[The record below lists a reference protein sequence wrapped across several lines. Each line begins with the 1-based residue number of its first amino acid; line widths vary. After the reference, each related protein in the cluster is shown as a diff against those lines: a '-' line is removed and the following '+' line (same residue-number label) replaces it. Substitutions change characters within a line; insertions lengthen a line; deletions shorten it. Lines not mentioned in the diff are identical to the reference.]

1 MMLSNMESGS
11 SEMSQI
17 ETVSAAY
24 VSRELSPA
32 KPNKTS
38 RWSLGNLIV
47 WSAFFVLIVAFI
59 LQRASEH
66 RVEL

>member
-1 MMLSNMESGS
+1 
-11 SEMSQI
+11 MSQI
-17 ETVSAAY
+17 ETVNTTYA
-24 VSRELSPA
+24 SRELSSA

-38 RWSLGNLIV
+38 PWSLLGNLIV

-59 LQRASEH
+59 AQRASEH

>member
-1 MMLSNMESGS
+1 
-11 SEMSQI
+11 MSQI
-17 ETVSAAY
+17 ETVNAAY
-24 VSRELSPA
+24 AGREFSPA

-47 WSAFFVLIVAFI
+47 WSAFFVLIIAFI
-59 LQRASEH
+59 AQRASEH